1 MDYEYQMRLI
11 GESYLSKLQRKL
23 KKFFIIAVHM
33 YTLGV
38 FAQNSTAPKAINEN
52 LMNIDRTI
60 SYGEKINFG
69 TIDNSVQWTILNKS
83 QNISVSINGNEIN
96 KYVFDKPGIYE
107 IHFSENRKHTE
118 ECIHPAFNEKM
129 LIEVT
134 AVKMNFDFSHITF
147 SEKIKSGVNY
157 NNLIITVPVNVIVK
171 DNKRTNFKVQE
182 FSVAGVGSELKATP
196 LQNEMILT
204 TGKHSMKYKVSGI
217 VKNETYLM
225 FDFIDF
231 NNNVQTYNQP
241 EIVN

>member
-1 MDYEYQMRLI
+1 MDGKNLKITHLI
-11 GESYLSKLQRKL
+11 THWSQIFIFFVCFSCNFNGMSQNTNASGEISLSSQSIFK
-23 KKFFIIAVHM
+23 
-33 YTLGV
+33 
-38 FAQNSTAPKAINEN
+38 
-52 LMNIDRTI
+52 TI
-60 SYGEKINFG
+60 SFGETISFG

-96 KYVFDKPGIYE
+96 KYIFDKPGFYE

-118 ECIHPAFNEKM
+118 ECSHPAFNEKM

-157 NNLIITVPVNVIVK
+157 NDLIITVPVNVVVK
-171 DNKRTNFKVQE
+171 ENKRANFKVQE

-204 TGKHSMKYKVSGI
+204 TGKHIIKYKVSGM
-217 VKNETYLM
+217 VKNKTYLM